1 MTRWLP
7 ARLSALFSSTRLF
20 PALQHL
26 PVSCNLFLRQLQH
39 VQLPQLS
46 SLTAHGSMD
55 ADLGHLTSHA
65 FCICFPKLNGRDIL
79 RLSMHQ
85 ILQRAPRSMKR
96 LSIAD
101 GNIVGAHTDRVEHI
115 FPPPAVALATLSS
128 LVYLD
133 FLHGTTIADWR
144 YLLTAASRPCFAA
157 QLTHLALRMQ

>member
-1 MTRWLP
+1 
-7 ARLSALFSSTRLF
+7 
-20 PALQHL
+20 
-26 PVSCNLFLRQLQH
+26 
-39 VQLPQLS
+39 
-46 SLTAHGSMD
+46 
-55 ADLGHLTSHA
+55 
-65 FCICFPKLNGRDIL
+65 
-79 RLSMHQ
+79 
-85 ILQRAPRSMKR
+85 MKR

-157 QLTHLALRMQ
+157 QLTHLALRMQWEDREAVAVLLPRCLSCTRC